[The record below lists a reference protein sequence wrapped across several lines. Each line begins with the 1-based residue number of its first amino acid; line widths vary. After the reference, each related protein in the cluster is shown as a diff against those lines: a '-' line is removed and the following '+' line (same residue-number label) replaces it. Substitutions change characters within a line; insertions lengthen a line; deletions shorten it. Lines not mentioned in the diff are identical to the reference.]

1 MASGWF
7 PKPVLRVQVSALP
20 LTETIRLDEEHVS
33 KTCSG
38 NHSVASSSLAVSAF
52 DEVAEWMKAAL
63 CYGVSGNSDAGSNPA
78 LIVWR

>member
-1 MASGWF
+1 MASGWS

-20 LTETIRLDEEHVS
+20 LTETIRLSGKLNEEYVS

-52 DEVAEWMKAAL
+52 DEVAEWIKAAL
-63 CYGVSGNSDAGSNPA
+63 C
-78 LIVWR
+78 